1 MTSIILQSLCI
12 AIWTFVMIT
21 TTVGYY
27 KQTEDTRNKCKWLY
41 FDYVLMYIVLMIQ
54 MIGVL
59 VNDID
64 KYYTSVCI

>member
-27 KQTEDTRNKCKWLY
+27 KQKEEIRSKCQWLY